1 VNLLRAEVSRL
12 AARRFVQLMVV
23 LLIAAFGITIATT
36 LASSHRPSA
45 NEIALAEADA
55 AQHRR
60 ELGPSYERCL
70 ADQRS
75 SRGPQTV
82 QDCEALN
89 PERVDR
95 EDFLYGV
102 FVFEREIR
110 PLMYFLVAFLALF
123 GFLVGASY
131 IGADLNSGG
140 MTNLLLWRPKRLT
153 VLGTKLGTLLGAML
167 AGSVV
172 ASALYLGAFWTIAQ
186 TTGLPGDLDGDYWR
200 WMGLTSLRGLALILG
215 VTALGFSIATL
226 GRHTAAALGAV
237 AAYAIVWEI
246 GARIVLDVVEAGR
259 PDQWMMSTYVGAW
272 MSGEAH
278 LWDRNA
284 CSGTTFGLCD
294 GRYTLTWVHATAVL
308 GILFLGFVVAAFA
321 NFRRRDLA

>member
-1 VNLLRAEVSRL
+1 MNLFRAEVSRL

-36 LASSHRPSA
+36 LASSHQPTRS
-45 NEIALAEADA
+45 EIAAAETQA
-55 AQHRR
+55 AQQRR
-60 ELGPSYERCL
+60 ELRPSYERCL
-70 ADQRS
+70 SDQRNS
-75 SRGPQTV
+75 PRSRFSE
-82 QDCEALN
+82 DCEAIN

-110 PLMYFLVAFLALF
+110 PLTYFLVAFLALF

-131 IGADLNSGG
+131 VGADLNSGG
-140 MTNLLLWRPKRLT
+140 MTNLLLWRPKRMT

-186 TTGLPGDLDGDYWR
+186 TTGLPGDLDRAFWR
-200 WMGLTSLRGLALILG
+200 WMALTSGRGLALILG
-215 VTALGFSIATL
+215 VTALGFAIATL

-237 AAYAIVWEI
+237 AAYAIVWEV
-246 GARIVLDVVEAGR
+246 GARIVLDIVEASR
-259 PDQWMMSTYVGAW
+259 PEQWMMSTYIGAW
-272 MSGEAH
+272 MSGAVH

-284 CSGTTFGLCD
+284 CAGTGFGSCD
-294 GRYTLTWVHATAVL
+294 GQYTLTWVHGAAVL
-308 GILFLGFVVAAFA
+308 GILFVGFVVVAFA

>member
-1 VNLLRAEVSRL
+1 MNLLRAEVSRL

-23 LLIAAFGITIATT
+23 LLICAFGITIATT
-36 LASSHRPSA
+36 LASSHQPSGNEFAVAEEQAARYRLDLRPA
-45 NEIALAEADA
+45 
-55 AQHRR
+55 
-60 ELGPSYERCL
+60 YEQCL
-70 ADQRS
+70 SDQRS
-75 SRGPQTV
+75 SPQRQFPRG
-82 QDCEALN
+82 CEEMN

-140 MTNLLLWRPKRLT
+140 MTNLLLWRPKRMT

-167 AGSVV
+167 IGSVV
-172 ASALYLGAFWTIAQ
+172 ATALYLGAFWTIAQ
-186 TTGLPGDLDGDYWR
+186 TTGLPGDLDGDFWR
-200 WMGLTSLRGLALILG
+200 WMGLTSGRGLVLILG
-215 VTALGFSIATL
+215 ATALGFAIATL

-237 AAYAIVWEI
+237 AAYAIVWEL
-246 GARIVLDVVEAGR
+246 GARIVMGIVDAAR
-259 PDQWMMSTYVGAW
+259 PEQWMISTYIAAW
-272 MSGEAH
+272 MSGAVH
-278 LWDRNA
+278 LWDRHA
-284 CSGTTFGLCD
+284 CTGTEFALCD
-294 GRYTLTWVHATAVL
+294 AEYALTWVHAAAVL
-308 GILFLGFVVAAFA
+308 SVVFVGFVVVAFA